1 MDWLWILTTI
11 IMVIYICMFFFNKIN
26 KNIITISLTIWDII
40 LVIIYIVLLIVNF
53 I

>member
-11 IMVIYICMFFFNKIN
+11 IMVIYICMILFNKIN

-40 LVIIYIVLLIVNF
+40 FIIIYIVRLIINF